1 MATAEKESLLKNMK
15 FKIKNTEEQNSANSK
30 NRYNISG
37 SNEMKEENKD
47 SSKVSEEENKAIINL
62 NIVSP
67 EKESD
72 KSKNSKVIKEKSEEA
87 VNTQNNSSKSSENVE
102 NSENK
107 SSQNEESEKN
117 SSFLNSN
124 RYKNINLEQ
133 NEEDEEE
140 NEENYNMNRTN
151 PFRTTGKFIQ
161 IQPHFNIFSKRLENL
176 REGIYDNTKK
186 CLMHKCSLQGS
197 ENLMRERANSI
208 VKDFVDKL
216 YNLREM
222 FLSSNAEASV
232 IMSDVNKSIY
242 NLKEIQKN
250 NKNEIK
256 ECDYRINRCERQIGY
271 KLLGKPTHSFMN
283 RAYKT
288 IQINNK

>member
-1 MATAEKESLLKNMK
+1 
-15 FKIKNTEEQNSANSK
+15 
-30 NRYNISG
+30 
-37 SNEMKEENKD
+37 
-47 SSKVSEEENKAIINL
+47 
-62 NIVSP
+62 
-67 EKESD
+67 
-72 KSKNSKVIKEKSEEA
+72 
-87 VNTQNNSSKSSENVE
+87 
-102 NSENK
+102 
-107 SSQNEESEKN
+107 
-117 SSFLNSN
+117 
-124 RYKNINLEQ
+124 
-133 NEEDEEE
+133 
-140 NEENYNMNRTN
+140 MNRTN

-242 NLKEIQKN
+242 NLKEIQKIIKMKL
-250 NKNEIK
+250 KNAIIELIDAK
-256 ECDYRINRCERQIGY
+256 DKLDINY
-271 KLLGKPTHSFMN
+271 
-283 RAYKT
+283 
-288 IQINNK
+288 